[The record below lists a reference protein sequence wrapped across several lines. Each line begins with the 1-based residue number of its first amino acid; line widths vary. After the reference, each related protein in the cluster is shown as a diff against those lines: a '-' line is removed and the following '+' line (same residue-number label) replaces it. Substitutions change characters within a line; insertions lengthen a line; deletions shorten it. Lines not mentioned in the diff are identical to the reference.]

1 MEEVAW
7 IGGFVLVADK
17 ANIWVALGVSAMF
30 IGFNLKNAR
39 VARWNPPNY
48 LVLKNA

>member
-1 MEEVAW
+1 MSNNNWLRLFRVMEEVAW

-39 VARWNPPNY
+39 VAR
-48 LVLKNA
+48 